1 MVDHTNLKEEVS
13 RLRIRASKKKVL
25 ASKHY
30 LKYRALQKKSCL
42 ATLRIT
48 EFQDEIDELL
58 ERKRFF
64 ESKAKDLEHRFAGQN
79 NLKIAKGEIES
90 RKRKAVEQLE
100 KAMVIEKKMK
110 EEKKKIVEYAEKAK
124 EFFKKRTEAMKEYSE
139 LEMEAAELEIKFGI
153 KK

>member
-1 MVDHTNLKEEVS
+1 MVNNFDLKEEIS
-13 RLRIRASKKKVL
+13 RLRIEASKKKVR

-42 ATLRIT
+42 ASLRIT
-48 EFQDEIDELL
+48 EYQDEIDELL

-64 ESKAKDLEHRFAGQN
+64 ESKAKDLEHKFAGQK

-90 RKRKAVEQLE
+90 RKRKALEQLE
-100 KAMVIEKKMK
+100 KAMVVEKKLG
-110 EEKKKIVEYAEKAK
+110 EEKKKIEEYTEKAK
-124 EFFKKRTEAMKEYSE
+124 EYFKKRNEAMKEYSE

>member
-1 MVDHTNLKEEVS
+1 MAIPSDINGEIS
-13 RLRIRASKKKVL
+13 RLRIEASKKKVQ

-42 ATLRIT
+42 ATVRIT
-48 EFQDEIDELL
+48 EYQDEIDELL

-64 ESKAKDLEHRFAGQN
+64 ESKARDLEHRFAGQKD
-79 NLKIAKGEIES
+79 LKIARGEIES
-90 RKRKAVEQLE
+90 RKRKALEQLE
-100 KAMVIEKKMK
+100 KAMAIEKKLG
-110 EEKKKIVEYAEKAK
+110 EEKKKIEEYAVKAK
-124 EFFKKRTEAMKEYSE
+124 EYFKKRTEAMKECSE